1 MAAES
6 MTDFD
11 YDPIPL
17 DPPEV
22 LAPEAILDGAL
33 AYQDLLAR
41 RRTVRDFSDEPIDRA
56 VIEACVLAAGS
67 APSGANHQPW
77 HFACVCD
84 PDTKRAIREAAEAEE
99 RAFYGGRAGETW
111 INDLKKIG
119 TDASKPFLETAPWLI
134 AVFAERYGIDEKG
147 ARQKHCLLYTS
158 PSPRDGLLSRMPSS
172 A

>member
-1 MAAES
+1 MANDS

-22 LAPEAILDGAL
+22 LAPGVILNDAL
-33 AYQDLLAR
+33 AYRDRIAR

-77 HFACVCD
+77 HFACVSE
-84 PDTKRAIREAAEAEE
+84 PDIKRAIRAAAAAPEQ
-99 RAFYGGRAGETW
+99 AF
-111 INDLKKIG
+111 
-119 TDASKPFLETAPWLI
+119 
-134 AVFAERYGIDEKG
+134 
-147 ARQKHCLLYTS
+147 
-158 PSPRDGLLSRMPSS
+158 
-172 A
+172 

>member
-41 RRTVRDFSDEPIDRA
+41 RRTVRRFASWSRYA
-56 VIEACVLAAGS
+56 VAASNITVGVNLSEGS
-67 APSGANHQPW
+67 RG
-77 HFACVCD
+77 
-84 PDTKRAIREAAEAEE
+84 
-99 RAFYGGRAGETW
+99 
-111 INDLKKIG
+111 IG
-119 TDASKPFLETAPWLI
+119 S
-134 AVFAERYGIDEKG
+134 
-147 ARQKHCLLYTS
+147 
-158 PSPRDGLLSRMPSS
+158 
-172 A
+172 

>member
-6 MTDFD
+6 MTDSD

-17 DPPEV
+17 APPEV
-22 LAPEAILDGAL
+22 LAPGVILDDAL
-33 AYQDLLAR
+33 AYRDRLAR

-67 APSGANHQPW
+67 APSGANHQPG

-99 RAFYGGRAGETW
+99 
-111 INDLKKIG
+111 
-119 TDASKPFLETAPWLI
+119 
-134 AVFAERYGIDEKG
+134 
-147 ARQKHCLLYTS
+147 
-158 PSPRDGLLSRMPSS
+158 
-172 A
+172 

>member
-1 MAAES
+1 MTAES

-17 DPPEV
+17 DPPQV
-22 LAPEAILDGAL
+22 LAPGVILDDAL
-33 AYQDLLAR
+33 AYRDRLAR

-77 HFACVCD
+77 HFACVGD

-99 RAFYGGRAGETW
+99 QAFYGGRAGERW
-111 INDLKKIG
+111 LNDQKK
-119 TDASKPFLETAPWLI
+119 
-134 AVFAERYGIDEKG
+134 
-147 ARQKHCLLYTS
+147 
-158 PSPRDGLLSRMPSS
+158 
-172 A
+172 